1 MDNLIVIEG
10 KEKYMFNN
18 IEELVKALVSEDFYE
33 LNDAQKLELLEMRA
47 IANTGL
53 NKDINFVLKDEY
65 TYILSLAKYNRI
77 MLLEKVDAKIYGK
90 YIDNID
96 TEDNY
101 IVVNKLADKIM
112 KNYLEG
118 RK

>member
-10 KEKYMFNN
+10 KDKYMFNN
-18 IEELVKALVSEDFYE
+18 IEELVKTFVSEDFYE
-33 LNDAQKLELLEMRA
+33 LDNAHKLELLEMRA

-53 NKDINFVLKDEY
+53 DKDVEFILKDED
-65 TYILSLAKYNRI
+65 TFILSLAKYNKI
-77 MLLEKVDAKIYGK
+77 ILLEKVDAKIFGK

-101 IVVNKLADKIM
+101 IIVNKLADKIM

>member
-53 NKDINFVLKDEY
+53 KKDINFLLKDEY

-77 MLLEKVDAKIYGK
+77 MLLEKVDAKIFGK

>member
-10 KEKYMFNN
+10 KDKYMFNN
-18 IEELVKALVSEDFYE
+18 MEELVKTFVSEDFYE
-33 LNDAQKLELLEMRA
+33 LDNAHKLELLEMRA

-77 MLLEKVDAKIYGK
+77 MLLEKVDAKIFGK

-101 IVVNKLADKIM
+101 IIVNKLADKIL
-112 KNYLEG
+112 KKYLEG